1 MLSLSWVAPASSC
14 TLQLAS
20 AALSAPAFSCD
31 PTATPGSPCSV
42 QTTLLVRVPPRW
54 LQPGYIL
61 RQLLD
66 SWETHSLA
74 IKYTPSVGCPAV
86 GLPPCHQPGK
96 RLFSLETPNATCQA
110 TPKTLTQRS
119 SGCTKM
125 DLVNC
130 CNSASIPAEHET
142 VSSPCWHL
150 CFVYMGLLE
159 HLPSFTLHEG
169 RSSSLSFPPQ
179 QEGEGKIKCF
189 LASVL

>member
-1 MLSLSWVAPASSC
+1 MYSASCYVSLLNVKGLKSLIMEKRKNHLNSMFCTRVPQAASALLAVNARGVAGIQMLSLSWVAPASSC

-54 LQPGYIL
+54 LQPDYIL

-96 RLFSLETPNATCQA
+96 RLFSLETPNATCQT
-110 TPKTLTQRS
+110 TPKTLT
-119 SGCTKM
+119 
-125 DLVNC
+125 
-130 CNSASIPAEHET
+130 
-142 VSSPCWHL
+142 
-150 CFVYMGLLE
+150 
-159 HLPSFTLHEG
+159 
-169 RSSSLSFPPQ
+169 
-179 QEGEGKIKCF
+179 
-189 LASVL
+189 